1 MFHSIMTVINY
12 PRHFAFLPFGALAV
26 FVVLRLHNES
36 IFLISN
42 GFLHAAAVV
51 CALRGAATWL
61 RRALFAAIAPI
72 LSFAALRVV
81 SLLPAAAAQFIG
93 FCLASMI
100 GAASYWFLVRAFWIR
115 KLTFI
120 SLLSAVGLCSAV
132 TLVWALTF
140 RHSLFFAIQPL
151 ILTIHTLCWWLA
163 FSFSLYLS
171 ERASSA

>member
-1 MFHSIMTVINY
+1 M
-12 PRHFAFLPFGALAV
+12 PRPSYAHCGVPRPGCGAHVGAIGEFGSAV
-26 FVVLRLHNES
+26 P
-36 IFLISN
+36 
-42 GFLHAAAVV
+42 
-51 CALRGAATWL
+51 
-61 RRALFAAIAPI
+61 FAAIAPI

-81 SLLPAAAAQFIG
+81 SLLPSAAAQFIG

-100 GAASYWFLVRAFWIR
+100 GAASYWFLVRAFWIH

>member
-61 RRALFAAIAPI
+61 RRALFAAIAR
-72 LSFAALRVV
+72 ADRARVRD
-81 SLLPAAAAQFIG
+81 
-93 FCLASMI
+93 
-100 GAASYWFLVRAFWIR
+100 RAPGPSDR
-115 KLTFI
+115 YEPV
-120 SLLSAVGLCSAV
+120 AHA
-132 TLVWALTF
+132 
-140 RHSLFFAIQPL
+140 P
-151 ILTIHTLCWWLA
+151 
-163 FSFSLYLS
+163 
-171 ERASSA
+171 E